1 MTKGRVEAFS
11 DGVIAV
17 LITILVL
24 ELELPHEGTSLES
37 LRPLFP
43 TFTSY
48 VLSFVFLAIYWNNHH
63 HLMHVVKHIDGAS
76 MWANAHLLFW
86 LSLVPATT
94 AWMGTTHYATTPV
107 ALYGTVLFMSAVA
120 FTILVRR
127 LCAPHVGNAALVAA
141 LGSDRKGWVSLAL
154 YATAIPMAFI
164 YRWIAVG
171 IYVLVAAI
179 WLVPDSR
186 IERRVPHEP
195 ESAAAD

>member
-24 ELELPHEGTSLES
+24 ELELPHEGTTLEA
-37 LRPLFP
+37 LRPLIG
-43 TFTSY
+43 TFSSY

-63 HLMHVVKHIDGAS
+63 HLMHVVKHVDGAS

-94 AWMGTTHYATTPV
+94 AWMGTTHFATTPV

-127 LCAPHVGNAALVAA
+127 LTARHVGNSALAAAV
-141 LGSDRKGWVSLAL
+141 GRDRKGWASLAL
-154 YATAIPMAFI
+154 YATAIPMAFV
-164 YRWIAVG
+164 YRWIAIG
-171 IYVLVAAI
+171 IYVFVAI
-179 WLVPDSR
+179 MWFVPDSR
-186 IERRVPHEP
+186 IERRLSHDA

>member
-37 LRPLFP
+37 LRPLIP

-48 VLSFVFLAIYWNNHH
+48 GLSFVFLAIYWNNHH
-63 HLMHVVKHIDGAS
+63 HLMHAVKHIDGAS
-76 MWANAHLLFW
+76 MWANVHLLFW
-86 LSLVPATT
+86 LSLVPSTT
-94 AWMGTTHYATTPV
+94 AWMGSTHYATTPV
-107 ALYGTVLFMSAVA
+107 ALYGTILFMSAVA

-127 LCAPHVGNAALVAA
+127 LCAPHVGNTTLKAAI
-141 LGSDRKGWVSLAL
+141 GGDRKGWMSLAL
-154 YATAIPMAFI
+154 YATAIPMAFV
-164 YRWIAVG
+164 YRWISVG
-171 IYVLVAAI
+171 IYVLVAMI
-179 WLVPDSR
+179 WFIPDTR
-186 IERRVPHEP
+186 IERRLSQ

>member
-24 ELELPHEGTSLES
+24 ELELPHEGTTVEALTPI
-37 LRPLFP
+37 LP
-43 TFTSY
+43 TFSSY
-48 VLSFVFLAIYWNNHH
+48 LLSFVFLAIYWNNHH
-63 HLMHVVKHIDGAS
+63 HLMHAVKHIDGAS

-86 LSLVPATT
+86 LSLVPSTT

-127 LCAPHVGNAALVAA
+127 LCAPHVGNTTLAAAV
-141 LGSDRKGWVSLAL
+141 GKDRKGWMSLAL
-154 YATAIPMAFI
+154 YATAIPMAFL

-171 IYVLVAAI
+171 IYVLVAI
-179 WLVPDSR
+179 MWFVPDSR
-186 IERRVPHEP
+186 IERRLNQDAA
-195 ESAAAD
+195 AAAD

>member
-11 DGVIAV
+11 DAVIAV

-24 ELELPHEGTSLES
+24 ELELPHEGTSLGV

-63 HLMHVVKHIDGAS
+63 HMMHAVKHIDGAS

-94 AWMGTTHYATTPV
+94 AWMGSTHYATTPV
-107 ALYGTVLFMSAVA
+107 ALYGTILFMSAVA

-127 LCAPHVGNAALVAA
+127 LSAPHLGNAALVVAM
-141 LGSDRKGWVSLAL
+141 GRDRKGWASLAL
-154 YATAIPMAFI
+154 YATAILMAFV
-164 YRWIAVG
+164 YRWISVG

-179 WLVPDSR
+179 WFIPDTR
-186 IERRVPHEP
+186 IERRLPHDA
-195 ESAAAD
+195 ESVASD

>member
-24 ELELPHEGTSLES
+24 ELELPHEGTTLEA
-37 LRPLFP
+37 LKPILP
-43 TFTSY
+43 TFSSY
-48 VLSFVFLAIYWNNHH
+48 LLSFVFLAIYWNNHH
-63 HLMHVVKHIDGAS
+63 HLMHAVKHIDGAS

-94 AWMGTTHYATTPV
+94 AWMGSTHYATTPV

-127 LCAPHVGNAALVAA
+127 LCAPHVGNPTLAAAV
-141 LGSDRKGWVSLAL
+141 GSDRKGWISLAL
-154 YATAIPMAFI
+154 YATAIPMAFV

-171 IYVLVAAI
+171 IYVFVAI
-179 WLVPDSR
+179 MWFVPDSR
-186 IERRVPHEP
+186 IERRLAHDA
-195 ESAAAD
+195 AAAD

>member
-24 ELELPHEGTSLES
+24 ELELPHEGTSLEA
-37 LRPLFP
+37 LRPLIP

-48 VLSFVFLAIYWNNHH
+48 LLSFVFLAIYWNNHH
-63 HLMHVVKHIDGAS
+63 HLMHAVKHIDGAS
-76 MWANAHLLFW
+76 MWANVHLLFW

-94 AWMGTTHYATTPV
+94 AWMGSTHYATTPV
-107 ALYGTVLFMSAVA
+107 ALYGAVLFMSAVA

-127 LCAPHVGNAALVAA
+127 LCVPHVGNTTLKTAI
-141 LGSDRKGWVSLAL
+141 GGDRKGWVSLAV
-154 YATAIPMAFI
+154 YATAIPMAFV

-171 IYVLVAAI
+171 LYALVAAM
-179 WLVPDSR
+179 WLIPDTR
-186 IERRVPHEP
+186 IERRLSQ

>member
-24 ELELPHEGTSLES
+24 ELELPHEGTSLEA
-37 LRPLFP
+37 LRPLIP

-48 VLSFVFLAIYWNNHH
+48 LLSFVFLAIYWNNHH
-63 HLMHVVKHIDGAS
+63 HLMHAVKHIDGAS
-76 MWANAHLLFW
+76 MWANVHLLFW

-94 AWMGTTHYATTPV
+94 AWMGSTHYATTPV
-107 ALYGTVLFMSAVA
+107 ALYGAVLFMSAVA

-127 LCAPHVGNAALVAA
+127 LCVPHVGNTTLKTAI
-141 LGSDRKGWVSLAL
+141 GGDRKGWVSLAV
-154 YATAIPMAFI
+154 YATANPMAFV

-171 IYVLVAAI
+171 LYALVAAM
-179 WLVPDSR
+179 WLIPDTR
-186 IERRVPHEP
+186 IERRLSQ